1 MKTHKDLRAWQF
13 SIQLAQRIYV
23 LTSKYPPDERFG
35 LTSQM
40 RRAAVSIAA
49 NIAEGAARQST
60 REFLHFLHVARGSVS
75 ELRTEV
81 EISRSIGM
89 IPEPAFLEVARMI
102 DRQGRLVQGLIRAVG
117 NTGRRINV

>member
-60 REFLHFLHVARGSVS
+60 REFLHFLHVARGPVS
-75 ELRTEV
+75 ELHTEV